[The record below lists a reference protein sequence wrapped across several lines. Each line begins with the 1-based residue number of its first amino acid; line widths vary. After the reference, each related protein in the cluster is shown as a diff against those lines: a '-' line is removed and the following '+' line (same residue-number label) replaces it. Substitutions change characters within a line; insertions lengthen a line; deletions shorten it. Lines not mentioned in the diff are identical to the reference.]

1 MEAALQPVDQ
11 AAFELRLFPRWES
24 RQESL
29 ARARVAG
36 ILSLALHAAGIA
48 ALLSVPLGGLPP
60 KQATQIL
67 AQLRE
72 PVKLVAPPK
81 ELTQTAPNRGK
92 VGKEFQLEDLLPRPR
107 LFQPPARPS
116 TTRPASPVPAPPVLP
131 EPPRLEPSQEGI
143 GHLPLLAQGSKPL
156 PPPQIQTEEKP
167 KLAFETPG
175 AVRGVPQGTAPL
187 GALRPP
193 GSSISELGR
202 ELARGGVGG
211 GLVVGDLGE
220 GVGGLGEML
229 NLPPSPGYA
238 GSALELLSDPQGVDF
253 RPYLIQILSAVRRN
267 WYAVMPES
275 AKLGRR
281 GRTVIQFAINRDGSV
296 PKLVIAVPSGTEAL
310 DRAAVAGISASHP
323 FPPLPREYQGQQIRL
338 QFVFL
343 YNMRSR

>member
-1 MEAALQPVDQ
+1 MEAVVRPREETVL
-11 AAFELRLFPRWES
+11 ELRFFPEWES
-24 RQESL
+24 RQESF
-29 ARARVAG
+29 ARARLAG
-36 ILSLALHAAGIA
+36 ILSLVLHAAGIA
-48 ALLSVPLGGLPP
+48 ALLSLPIGSFTP
-60 KQATQIL
+60 RQATQIL

-72 PVKLVAPPK
+72 PIKLVAPPK
-81 ELTQTAPNRGK
+81 ELTQTAPNRGR

-107 LFQPPARPS
+107 LFQPPSPS
-116 TTRPASPVPAPPVLP
+116 TTRPAAPVPAPVALP
-131 EPPRLEPSQEGI
+131 EPPRLELPQVGL
-143 GHLPLLAQGSKPL
+143 GDLPLVAQGAKPL
-156 PPPQIQTEEKP
+156 PPPQIQPEEKP

-175 AVRGVPQGTAPL
+175 SPRGAPQGVSPL
-187 GALRPP
+187 GSLRPP
-193 GSSISELGR
+193 GSSVAELGR
-202 ELARGGVGG
+202 ELARGGLGG

-281 GRTVIQFAINRDGSV
+281 GRTVIQFAINRDGTV

>member
-1 MEAALQPVDQ
+1 MEAAVRPLEET
-11 AAFELRLFPRWES
+11 ALEFRFFPEWES
-24 RQESL
+24 RRESR
-29 ARARVAG
+29 ARARLAG
-36 ILSLALHAAGIA
+36 ILSLALHAAAIA
-48 ALLSVPLGGLPP
+48 ALLSVPVGGLAPR
-60 KQATQIL
+60 QATQIL

-81 ELTQTAPNRGK
+81 ELTQTAPNRGR

-116 TTRPASPVPAPPVLP
+116 TTRPAAAVPAPVVLP
-131 EPPRLEPSQEGI
+131 EPPRLELPQEGI
-143 GHLPLLAQGSKPL
+143 GNLPLLAQGTKPL
-156 PPPQIQTEEKP
+156 PPPQIQPEERP

-175 AVRGVPQGTAPL
+175 APRGAPQGASAV

-193 GSSISELGR
+193 GSSVTELGR
-202 ELARGGVGG
+202 ELARGGLGG

-220 GVGGLGEML
+220 GIGGLGEFL